1 VAKAA
6 AAEAEAAPAKKGPS
20 LVVQI
25 VLLLVLVGVGLGGG
39 WFVGGYLKGQVP
51 AAAPAAEADAKA
63 DGAAAGHGKAAA
75 GGHGEAAGDHGGGG
89 HGEEAAAEGHG
100 GGHGEGEG
108 APVPTQKL
116 FDLAPITTNLAAPND
131 TWARLEVAILFDTPP
146 ADQNIVQIVHQDLL
160 SYLRTVKMHQLEG
173 ASGIQHLRA
182 DLTER
187 AAIRTDGR
195 VTNVFIRTLL
205 FE

>member
-6 AAEAEAAPAKKGPS
+6 AAEAAPAKKGPS
-20 LVVQI
+20 IVVQI

-51 AAAPAAEADAKA
+51 PAAPAAAGEAKT
-63 DGAAAGHGKAAA
+63 DGEAAAGHGEATA
-75 GGHGEAAGDHGGGG
+75 GGHGDAGGGHGGGG
-89 HGEEAAAEGHG
+89 HGEEAAA
-100 GGHGEGEG
+100 GGHGEAAVGADG
-108 APVPTQKL
+108 APVPTQTL
-116 FDLAPITTNLAAPND
+116 FELAPITTNLAAPND
-131 TWARLEVAILFDTPP
+131 VWARLEVAIEFDTPP
-146 ADQNIVQIVHQDLL
+146 TDESIVEIVHQDLL

-182 DLTER
+182 DLEDRASVRTE
-187 AAIRTDGR
+187 GR
-195 VTNVFIRTLL
+195 VKGVFIRTLL